1 LYVSV
6 RSVGL
11 NSSKRISSALQQS
24 GTVKHRDFSMQEQHL
39 LAEWNRTET
48 DFPAELSLSAIFEVQ
63 VESTPNATAIED
75 EGRYWTYRQL
85 NERANRL
92 AHLLRQTGVTAESLV
107 AVCLPRSAEMIIATV
122 GIVKAGGAYVPIDP
136 AYPVE
141 RQLLMLRGVGTLIT
155 NGELAARFRDGLTR
169 IVDIGDEQ
177 LAVGFSTNPVPITTG
192 SALAYV
198 IYTSGSTGQPKASA
212 VVQRGVSR
220 LVINTNYVAFKP
232 DDVVAQVSNCCFD
245 AATFEIW
252 GALLNGARL
261 VIIHRELTL
270 SPQDFAREIHEKGIT
285 TMFLTTSLF
294 NLMARETPSAFAGL
308 RTLIFGGEA
317 ADTRAVRAVLKNGRP
332 ERLINGYGP
341 TETTTFAVC
350 HEIDSVA
357 DEAGWI
363 PIGKPIANTKVY
375 ILDPEM
381 NLVPIGEIG
390 ELYIAGPG
398 VARGYLDAPGLT
410 AAKFVPNPF
419 ESEGYSVLYRTGDL
433 ARWLSDG
440 TIQFLGRADDQVK
453 IRGFRIELGEIENA
467 IGRHSAIRESVVLA
481 REDKPGE
488 KRLVAY
494 LVGHDSGKPD
504 VAQIRQHLEERLP
517 DYMIPTAFVVLD
529 RFPLNSNGK
538 IDRRALPAPARNL
551 PATSAGSLP
560 ATETERTIAKIW
572 CEALEISEVGIDEN
586 FFDVGG
592 DSLNIARVHGEV
604 RTVFGDKVS
613 IATLFA
619 HPTIRSLASHLT
631 GQTSTDLAKQ
641 ISERA
646 EKQKKAF
653 AVKRKI
659 LK

>member
-1 LYVSV
+1 
-6 RSVGL
+6 
-11 NSSKRISSALQQS
+11 
-24 GTVKHRDFSMQEQHL
+24 MQEQQL
-39 LAEWNRTET
+39 LTEWNRTEA
-48 DFPAELSLSAIFEVQ
+48 DFPGDLSLAAIFEVQ
-63 VESTPNATAIED
+63 VENTPNATAIED
-75 EGRYWTYRQL
+75 EEREWTYRDL

-92 AHLLRQTGVTAESLV
+92 AHLLRQNGVKAESLV
-107 AVCLPRSAEMIIATV
+107 AVCLPRSAEMIIATI

-136 AYPVE
+136 AYPLE
-141 RQLLMLRGVGTLIT
+141 RRLLMLGSVGTLIT
-155 NGELAARFRDGLTR
+155 NQQLAEPFRDGPAR
-169 IVDIGDEQ
+169 IVDIEDER
-177 LAVGFSTNPVPITTG
+177 LALGNSTNPVHITTG
-192 SALAYV
+192 NSLAYV

-252 GALLNGARL
+252 GSLLNGGRL
-261 VIIHRELTL
+261 VVIHRELTL
-270 SPQDFAREIHEKGIT
+270 SPQDFAREIREKGIT

-294 NLMARETPSAFAGL
+294 NLMAREAPGAFTGL
-308 RTLIFGGEA
+308 RTLVFGGEA
-317 ADTRAVRAVLKNGRP
+317 ADPRAVREVLKKGRP
-332 ERLINGYGP
+332 QRLVNGYGP

-350 HEIDSVA
+350 HEINSVA
-357 DEAGWI
+357 EDASWI
-363 PIGKPIANTKVY
+363 PIGKPISNTKVY

-381 NLVPIGEIG
+381 NLVPIGAIG

-398 VARGYLDAPGLT
+398 VARGYLNAPELT
-410 AAKFVPNPF
+410 AETFVPNPF
-419 ESEGYSVLYRTGDL
+419 ESAGYAVLYRTGDL
-433 ARWLSDG
+433 ARWLPG
-440 TIQFLGRADDQVK
+440 GAIQFLGRADDQVK

-467 IGRHSAIRESVVLA
+467 IGQHPTVRETVVLA

-494 LVGHDSGKPD
+494 LVGRDSSEPP
-504 VAQIRQHLEERLP
+504 VSQIRQYLEERLP

-538 IDRRALPAPARNL
+538 IDRRALPPPARNV
-551 PATSAGSLP
+551 SAASAESLP
-560 ATETERTIAKIW
+560 VTDTERTIAKIW
-572 CEALEISEVGIDEN
+572 CAALEVPQVGIDEN

-604 RTVFGDKVS
+604 RTIFGDHVS

-619 HPTIRSLASHLT
+619 HPTIRSLASHLV
-631 GQTSTDLAKQ
+631 GQTPSDLARQ
-641 ISERA
+641 TAERA

-653 AVKRKI
+653 AAKRKI

>member
-1 LYVSV
+1 MYE
-6 RSVGL
+6 
-11 NSSKRISSALQQS
+11 QQ
-24 GTVKHRDFSMQEQHL
+24 L
-39 LAEWNRTET
+39 LMEWNRTES
-48 DFPAELSLSAIFEVQ
+48 DFPDDISLAAIFEAQ
-63 VESTPNATAIED
+63 VENTPNGTAIKD
-75 EGRYWTYRQL
+75 EAREWTYGDL
-85 NERANRL
+85 NERANRF
-92 AHLLRQTGVTAESLV
+92 AHLLREEGVETESLV
-107 AVCLPRSAEMIIATV
+107 AVCLPRSAEMIIATL

-136 AYPVE
+136 AYPLE
-141 RQLLMLRGVGTLIT
+141 RQLLMLRGVRKLIT
-155 NGELAARFRDGLTR
+155 SRKLAEKFRDGLVR
-169 IVDIGDEQ
+169 IIDIEDHR
-177 LAVGFSTNPVPITTG
+177 LALGSSSNPAHFTTG
-192 SALAYV
+192 NSLAYV

-252 GALLNGARL
+252 GALLNGACL
-261 VIIHRELTL
+261 VVIHRELTL
-270 SPQDFAREIHEKGIT
+270 SPQDFAREIREKGIT

-294 NLMARETPSAFAGL
+294 NLMAREAPSAFGGV

-317 ADTRAVRAVLKNGRP
+317 ADPRAVREVLKNGPPR
-332 ERLINGYGP
+332 RLLNGYGP

-357 DEAGWI
+357 EDASWI
-363 PIGKPIANTKVY
+363 PIGKPISNTKVY
-375 ILDPEM
+375 ILDSEM
-381 NLVPIGEIG
+381 NLVSIGAIG

-398 VARGYLDAPGLT
+398 VARGYLNAPELT
-410 AAKFVPNPF
+410 AEKFVPNPF
-419 ESEGYSVLYRTGDL
+419 ESAANAVLYRTGDL
-433 ARWLSDG
+433 ARWLPNG

-467 IGRHSAIRESVVLA
+467 LSQHPTVRETVVVA

-494 LVGHDSGKPD
+494 VVGRDSGEPP
-504 VAQIRQHLEERLP
+504 VAQIRQYLEKRLP

-529 RFPLNSNGK
+529 RVPLNSNGK
-538 IDRRALPAPARNL
+538 IDRRALPPPARSV
-551 PATSAGSLP
+551 PTASPESLP
-560 ATETERTIAKIW
+560 VTEAEQTIAKIW
-572 CEALEISEVGIDEN
+572 CEALEVPEVGIDEN

-592 DSLNIARVHGEV
+592 DSLNIARVHDEV
-604 RTVFGDKVS
+604 RTIFGDKVT

-619 HPTIRSLASHLT
+619 HPTIRSLASHLA
-631 GQTSTDLAKQ
+631 GRAPADLAKQ

-646 EKQKKAF
+646 EKQKKVF
-653 AVKRKI
+653 AAKRKI